1 MSNDTPRGRDNP
13 SGGSSRRRHG
23 LALAAAAVAGLALAG
38 PGSAQLGAVQSQSG
52 SNGALQAVVT
62 NVQVTG
68 NTVQAPVRVNA
79 PVRVLSP
86 GNDAGGGAASA
97 ERGAGGGPASQS
109 QSGSNGAA
117 QVGVTNVQVAG
128 NTVQAPVRLVLPIR
142 ILSPGE
148 DRGDASATATADGDG
163 NGSAGQSQSGENGAL
178 QALLTSIQVVGITAQ
193 APIGLYAPVRVL
205 SPGDDAGGA
214 TASAD
219 PGGGGDGAA
228 GQSQDG
234 DNGTA
239 QVGGTNVQ
247 VADNTV
253 QAPVAVAA
261 PLTVLSPGDTAASGV
276 GGAPG
281 DGGGGP
287 GGGGN
292 GSGGGALG
300 AVARGANTGAVIETL
315 AVTAGGGSLPFTGA
329 PVAPLALLGAGLLL
343 LGARLHAAGTER
355 VQ

>member
-1 MSNDTPRGRDNP
+1 M
-13 SGGSSRRRHG
+13 
-23 LALAAAAVAGLALAG
+23 
-38 PGSAQLGAVQSQSG
+38 
-52 SNGALQAVVT
+52 
-62 NVQVTG
+62 
-68 NTVQAPVRVNA
+68 
-79 PVRVLSP
+79 
-86 GNDAGGGAASA
+86 
-97 ERGAGGGPASQS
+97 
-109 QSGSNGAA
+109 
-117 QVGVTNVQVAG
+117 
-128 NTVQAPVRLVLPIR
+128 PIR

-148 DRGDASATATADGDG
+148 DRGDASATADGDG

-193 APIGLYAPVRVL
+193 APNGLYAPVRVH

-219 PGGGGDGAA
+219 QGGCGDGAA

-261 PLTVLSPGDTAASGV
+261 PIRILSPGDTAAPGG

-281 DGGGGP
+281 DGGDGP

-300 AVARGANTGAVIETL
+300 AVARGANSGAVIETL

-329 PVAPLALLGAGLLL
+329 PVGPLALLGAGLLL

>member
-1 MSNDTPRGRDNP
+1 M
-13 SGGSSRRRHG
+13 
-23 LALAAAAVAGLALAG
+23 
-38 PGSAQLGAVQSQSG
+38 
-52 SNGALQAVVT
+52 
-62 NVQVTG
+62 
-68 NTVQAPVRVNA
+68 
-79 PVRVLSP
+79 
-86 GNDAGGGAASA
+86 
-97 ERGAGGGPASQS
+97 
-109 QSGSNGAA
+109 
-117 QVGVTNVQVAG
+117 
-128 NTVQAPVRLVLPIR
+128 PIR

-148 DRGDASATATADGDG
+148 DRGDASATADGDG

-329 PVAPLALLGAGLLL
+329 PVGPLALLGAGLLL